1 MRKRNKKKGLKVT
14 INGQEE
20 TVYGEESKE
29 KAEAEANYQVTF
41 SNWEEKRK
49 AEMETSAAKDEKK
62 EDEFEWVLPE
72 EEEANDDPKV
82 VSPYQKKKA
91 SGKSP
96 HNKKNK
102 LFNSSIKRVTTTVI
116 FAVLI
121 GSGLGIF
128 ALSLSTD
135 GGSPSTSASTE
146 PSNNDSKGDE
156 TTETDKAGSAAE
168 SSGDGNLSTFAVQA
182 GLYSSE
188 EGANSVVDKLISEG
202 YAAATLAKDEGYFV
216 IAGIA
221 EDKELTA
228 ALSQTLVDNGTEAWG
243 GKELS
248 FSIDAAISD
257 SFKKAC
263 ELSATAITG
272 AQVPENE
279 ISALEEAV
287 TSISGEESAGLKEG
301 ILKSLEYLKQP
312 SAESGWK
319 SQQALLDQ
327 LKNLS
332 S

>member
-20 TVYGEESKE
+20 TVYGDESKE
-29 KAEAEANYQVTF
+29 KTEANDQVTF

-49 AEMETSAAKDEKK
+49 AEMEMSAAKDEKK

-72 EEEANDDPKV
+72 EEENDDPKV
-82 VSPYQKKKA
+82 VSPYRKKKGA
-91 SGKSP
+91 SGKNS
-96 HNKKNK
+96 HKKNNG
-102 LFNSSIKRVTTTVI
+102 LFPSSIKRVTTTVV

-121 GSGLGIF
+121 GSGLGLF
-128 ALSLSTD
+128 ALSLSSD
-135 GGSPSTSASTE
+135 GDAPSTTASTE
-146 PSNNDSKGDE
+146 PVNEDSKGSEMQD
-156 TTETDKAGSAAE
+156 TDNTGSAAE
-168 SSGDGNLSTFAVQA
+168 GSGDGSVSTYAVQA

-188 EGANSVVDKLISEG
+188 EGAKSVADQLIADG
-202 YAAATLAKDEGYFV
+202 YAAATLAMDEGYYV

-221 EDKELTA
+221 EDKKLTS
-228 ALSQTLVDNGTEAWG
+228 ALSQTLIDNGKEAWG

-248 FSIDAAISD
+248 FTIDASISD

-263 ELSATAITG
+263 ELSAIAITG
-272 AQVPENE
+272 EQVPESE
-279 ISALEEAV
+279 ISALESAV
-287 TSISGEESAGLKEG
+287 ADINGEESAGLKEG
-301 ILKSLEYLKQP
+301 ILKSIEYLKEP

-327 LKNLS
+327 INNLS